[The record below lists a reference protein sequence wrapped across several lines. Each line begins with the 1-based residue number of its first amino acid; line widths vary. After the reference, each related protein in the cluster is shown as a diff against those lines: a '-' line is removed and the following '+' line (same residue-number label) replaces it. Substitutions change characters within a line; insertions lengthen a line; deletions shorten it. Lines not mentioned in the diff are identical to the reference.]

1 MQWISIKNIQK
12 QLAHNLLSG
21 VVAEVSD
28 ERGGKY
34 TAKAMTDNDYD
45 TYWATNDGV
54 VSATVE
60 FDLPQQEKVNRMM
73 LQEYIPLGQRVK
85 SFCCGI

>member
-1 MQWISIKNIQK
+1 MITILI
-12 QLAHNLLSG
+12 G
-21 VVAEVSD
+21 
-28 ERGGKY
+28 
-34 TAKAMTDNDYD
+34 
-45 TYWATNDGV
+45 ATNDGV

-85 SFCCGI
+85 IFCCGI